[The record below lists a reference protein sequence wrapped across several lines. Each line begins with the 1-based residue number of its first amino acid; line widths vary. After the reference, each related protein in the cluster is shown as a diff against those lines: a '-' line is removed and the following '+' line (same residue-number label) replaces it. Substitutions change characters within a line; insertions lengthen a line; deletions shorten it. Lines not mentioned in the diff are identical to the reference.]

1 MLRRPP
7 RSTRT
12 DTLFPYT
19 TPFRSAPKQFRW
31 FRRPQPTVRYIALM
45 AHTPAKLI
53 IRLAEISDA
62 KAIAT
67 LSAKVYGKAHA
78 FSEPQ
83 VRGQINN
90 FPEGQ
95 FVAEYE
101 GVMVG
106 HRSEESRVGKECV
119 SK

>member
-1 MLRRPP
+1 ML
-7 RSTRT
+7 
-12 DTLFPYT
+12 
-19 TPFRSAPKQFRW
+19 APKQFRW
-31 FRRPQPTVRYIALM
+31 FRRPQPTLRYIALM

-101 GVMVG
+101 GVIVG
-106 HRSEESRVGKECV
+106 ICEMLIVSDKDAFQPHNGDKETGE
-119 SK
+119 